1 MTESTNRGET
11 DLAVLLRTMSPEA
24 QPGDWFF
31 GSIDPDTSVRA
42 AATVLESEGLSV
54 LVDRDE
60 AERLGIDTTHVYRW
74 ITLRVHSSLD
84 AVGLTAAVSAQLT
97 AHGISCNAI
106 AGAHHDHLL
115 VPASRVDDAL
125 AALHALSTR

>member
-1 MTESTNRGET
+1 MVDSVSPGET

-24 QPGDWFF
+24 QPGEWFF
-31 GSIDPDTSVRA
+31 GTVEPHTAVQA

-54 LVDRDE
+54 LVDRGE

-97 AHGISCNAI
+97 EHGISCNVI

-115 VPASRVDDAL
+115 VPASRLDDAL
-125 AALHALSTR
+125 AALRQLSEG